1 VRIKDVPAD
10 PMTVALPMAD
20 SFNDR
25 ELAAFKRNTAHLRQ
39 RFALLNYELASAK

>member
-1 VRIKDVPAD
+1 
-10 PMTVALPMAD
+10 MAD